1 MGFHKERI
9 GNRYTKDF
17 GEFSMTADFDN
28 EDLYYPKGVTIND
41 KTTSNF
47 SHDENFVV
55 FECVNRL
62 IEKGYLPKDI
72 ELEPKWRLGHESKT
86 SGKPD
91 ILIKDR
97 NGDNLIIIECKTA
110 GKEYRKEKKNTETDG
125 GQLFSYW
132 QQDNA
137 IKWLALYASDW
148 DGKEI
153 TYQNDV
159 INCADDANIKKMA
172 ERDKDVKVFAN
183 AKNDTDRFETWRDTY
198 NCQWLPDI
206 LFSED
211 SQAYQIQVKPLRKK
225 DLKDFTPD
233 DKIVNQFEEISPS

>member
-1 MGFHKERI
+1 MINQSNIEEVLISIGFHKEKI
-9 GNRYTKDF
+9 GNFFKKDF
-17 GEFSMTADFDN
+17 GAFNMSVDIDN
-28 EDLYYPKGVTIND
+28 KTLNYPQGVVLND

-62 IEKGYLPKDI
+62 VEKGYLPETI
-72 ELEPKWRLGHESKT
+72 ELEPRWRLGHDSKS

-91 ILIKDR
+91 ILIKDK

-132 QQDNA
+132 QQDNG

-148 DGKEI
+148 AMP
-153 TYQNDV
+153 T
-159 INCADDANIKKMA
+159 
-172 ERDKDVKVFAN
+172 
-183 AKNDTDRFETWRDTY
+183 
-198 NCQWLPDI
+198 
-206 LFSED
+206 S
-211 SQAYQIQVKPLRKK
+211 
-225 DLKDFTPD
+225 
-233 DKIVNQFEEISPS
+233 